1 MTQITDIQYLTF
13 FIKKCVENRKN
24 SQEWFIGSMTDEL
37 NRSFKVK
44 LDFLEKGKVYEATL
58 YEDGED
64 AHYLNNPYPVNIRK
78 IKVRKGDKLT
88 INLAAGGGFAAK
100 LTPSK

>member
-1 MTQITDIQYLTF
+1 MGDYATIARR
-13 FIKKCVENRKN
+13 KKN

-58 YEDGED
+58 YEDGEN
-64 AHYLNNPYPVNIRK
+64 AHYLNNPYQVNIRK

-100 LTPSK
+100 LTPLK